1 MDTTKKETNEQHRY
15 DDIIHLPHHVSPTR
29 PHMSMIDRAAQF
41 SPFAALS
48 GYDDAV
54 KETARLTDNL
64 VELSDDSRAVLDMKQ
79 QILVDAIADHPE
91 ISVTYF
97 VQDKKKAGGAYVTTT
112 GKVKRIDEYERVLIL
127 MDGTRVPLNDILEL
141 VSELFQSII

>member
-1 MDTTKKETNEQHRY
+1 MDTTKKETNEQRRY
-15 DDIIHLPHHVSPTR
+15 DDIIDLPHHVSPTR

-79 QILVDAIADHPE
+79 QILVDAVADHPE
-91 ISVTYF
+91 ISITYF

-141 VSELFQSII
+141 DSELFQSII